1 VKDMIDL
8 KYIFK
13 RKNYILIFIMKVHKL
28 LIVILV
34 C

>member
-13 RKNYILIFIMKVHKL
+13 EQNYILIFIMEVQKDAIKM
-28 LIVILV
+28 
-34 C
+34 